1 MLSVSLN
8 YRCLLVTRYLTSP
21 IAFDLFQYK
30 SEANCF
36 CRTDCCNRGAEQSR
50 IKGPMNQKQLKLVP
64 GARKAPLPE
73 FIPPQL
79 ATLVD
84 KPPVGDAWFHEL
96 KLDGYRLLC
105 HIDRGHVRFWT
116 RNRKDWTAKFPALGK
131 AVKAL
136 RLKSAILDGEVV
148 ALDASGRASFQK
160 LQQQINKNAA
170 AGLMFHVFDLVYVD
184 GFLLTRCPLHE
195 RKRVLA
201 EVFEKVDEKS
211 PLRFS
216 DHIEGNGAQFFKE
229 ACKFGLEGIVSKL
242 ADSFYESARSRNWL
256 KVKCL
261 RRQEFVIAGY
271 TLSDKG
277 IPFSSLVLGVYDK
290 GKLIYAGRAGTGFS
304 NQMRV
309 DLKKTLDKLAR
320 KTRPFAEIPKDP
332 GLRRAVWT
340 EPALVGEVAFS
351 EWTDEG
357 IIRHPSFQGLRED
370 KKPTDVVREEP
381 S

>member
-1 MLSVSLN
+1 
-8 YRCLLVTRYLTSP
+8 
-21 IAFDLFQYK
+21 
-30 SEANCF
+30 
-36 CRTDCCNRGAEQSR
+36 
-50 IKGPMNQKQLKLVP
+50 MNQKQLKLLT

-84 KPPVGDAWFHEL
+84 KPPTGDAWFHEL

-105 HIDRGHVRFWT
+105 HVDGGNVRFWT
-116 RNRKDWTAKFPALGK
+116 RNQKDWTAKFPALGK

-160 LQQQINKNAA
+160 LQQQINKNSA
-170 AGLMFHVFDLVYVD
+170 AGLMFHVFDLVYLD
-184 GFLLTRCPLHE
+184 GFLLTRCPLRE
-195 RKRVLA
+195 RKQVLA
-201 EVFEKVDEKS
+201 GILDSVDEKS

-216 DHIEGNGAQFFKE
+216 DHIEGSGAQFFKE
-229 ACKFGLEGIVSKL
+229 ACKHGIEGIVSKL
-242 ADSFYESARSRNWL
+242 ADSPYESTRSRNWL

-277 IPFSSLVLGVYDK
+277 IPFSSLVLGVYEK

-320 KTRPFAEIPKDP
+320 KTRPFAEIPNDP
-332 GLRRAVWT
+332 GLRRAVWA
-340 EPALVGEVAFS
+340 EPALVGEVAFT

>member
-1 MLSVSLN
+1 
-8 YRCLLVTRYLTSP
+8 
-21 IAFDLFQYK
+21 
-30 SEANCF
+30 
-36 CRTDCCNRGAEQSR
+36 
-50 IKGPMNQKQLKLVP
+50 MNQKQLKQLV

-84 KPPVGDAWFHEL
+84 KPPSGGAWFHEL

-105 HIDRGHVRFWT
+105 HLDRAQARFWT
-116 RNRKDWTAKFPALGK
+116 RNRKDWTTKFPTLGK
-131 AVKAL
+131 AAKAL

-148 ALDASGRASFQK
+148 AMDASGRSSFQK

-170 AGLMFHVFDLVYVD
+170 GGLVFHVFDLVYLD
-184 GFLLTRCPLHE
+184 GFDLTRCALRE

-201 EVFEKVDEKS
+201 ELFAGVSETS
-211 PLRFS
+211 PLRYS
-216 DHIEGNGAQFFKE
+216 DHIEGNGAPFFKE

-242 ADSFYESARSRNWL
+242 ADSPYESTRSRSWL

-277 IPFSSLVLGVYDK
+277 IPFSSLVLGVYEK
-290 GKLIYAGRAGTGFS
+290 GQLIYAGRAGTGFS

-309 DLKKTLDKLAR
+309 DLKKTIDKLAR
-320 KTRPFAEIPKDP
+320 KTRPFAVIPSDP
-332 GLRRAVWT
+332 GLRRAVWA
-340 EPALVGEVAFS
+340 EPTLVGEVAFT

-381 S
+381 A